1 MHARTSAASLAAV
14 EPSETISSSLVGAS
28 AASLKFSATFRA
40 AFHLH
45 ATEGAGQGGHVSA

>member
-40 AFHLH
+40 AFHLRQRGWKG
-45 ATEGAGQGGHVSA
+45 T